1 MTDLSDTD
9 IIGKDPL
16 DSKMGRLPP
25 ERRPSSSRWVR
36 SRLALGL
43 SPTPVPGLVLVVG
56 FAIGPQGINLLS
68 RNILSYLDPAVWAA
82 LAALGILIGLGFDIR
97 RPGESRLLGA
107 ATVEAALVMLLVGAG
122 VFLTQ
127 TVLPVPNISMWLMA
141 VILGICASASSTV
154 PSPDSTSSDSIATR
168 IGDLDDVLPIVLGG
182 LVLAAVREAS
192 LERVVWL
199 TLQCIG
205 LAIAVAYGAWL
216 LVAQSSSESEQ
227 RVFTI
232 GAVLLLG
239 GIAEFL
245 SISALLMGLVAG
257 VIWNLARGNARER
270 IAAEI
275 RRIQHPLVMLLLL
288 IAGARARSSGIVAIL
303 IVVYTAL
310 RLIGKVG
317 GGRVVRRMVSPAL
330 PSHFGLFLISPG
342 VIAVSFALY
351 VQNTNAIGAGE
362 FLSVVVGGS
371 IVSELISRIM
381 QSRNEP

>member
-1 MTDLSDTD
+1 MTDLSDTG

-16 DSKMGRLPP
+16 DSKLGGSPP
-25 ERRPSSSRWVR
+25 ARRPSSRWVR

-82 LAALGILIGLGFDIR
+82 LAALGVLIGLGFDIR
-97 RPGESRLLGA
+97 RPGESRLLVA

-122 VFLTQ
+122 VLLAQ
-127 TVLPVPNISMWLMA
+127 SVQPVPNIAMWQMA

-154 PSPDSTSSDSIATR
+154 PAPDSTLSDSVATR
-168 IGDLDDVLPIVLGG
+168 IGDLDDVLPIILGG
-182 LVLAAVREAS
+182 LVLAAIREVSSAG
-192 LERVVWL
+192 VAWL
-199 TLQCIG
+199 TLQCIV
-205 LAIAVAYGAWL
+205 LAMAVAYGAWL

-227 RVFTI
+227 RVFTL
-232 GAVLLLG
+232 GAVLLLA

-245 SISALLMGLVAG
+245 SISALWMGLVAG
-257 VIWNLARGNARER
+257 VMWNVARGNARER

-275 RRIQHPLVMLLLL
+275 RRIQHPLVVLLLL
-288 IAGARARSSGIVAIL
+288 IAGARARSSEIVAIL
-303 IVVYTAL
+303 ILVYTAL
-310 RLIGKVG
+310 RLLGKLA
-317 GGRVVRRMVSPAL
+317 GGRVVRRMVSPQL

-342 VIAVSFALY
+342 VIAVAFALN
-351 VQNTNAIGAGE
+351 VQNTNSIGAGE

-371 IVSELISRIM
+371 IVSELISRLM
-381 QSRNEP
+381 QSRNES

>member
-25 ERRPSSSRWVR
+25 PRRPGSSRWVR

-43 SPTPVPGLVLVVG
+43 SPTPVPSLVLIVG

-68 RNILSYLDPAVWAA
+68 RNVLSYLDPAVWAA
-82 LAALGILIGLGFDIR
+82 LAALGVLIGLGFDVR

-122 VFLTQ
+122 LILAQSVR
-127 TVLPVPNISMWLMA
+127 PVPNISMWLMA
-141 VILGICASASSTV
+141 AVLGICASASSTV
-154 PSPDSTSSDSIATR
+154 PGPDSTSSDSVATR

-182 LVLAAVREAS
+182 LVLAAIREGS
-192 LERVVWL
+192 LEGVAWL

-205 LAIAVAYGAWL
+205 LATAVAFGAWL
-216 LVAQSSSESEQ
+216 LVEQSSSESEQ

-232 GAVLLLG
+232 GAVLLIG

-245 SISALLMGLVAG
+245 SISALWMGLVAG
-257 VIWNLARGNARER
+257 IVWNLRSGHARER

-275 RRIQHPLVMLLLL
+275 RHMQHPLVVLLL
-288 IAGARARSSGIVAIL
+288 
-303 IVVYTAL
+303 
-310 RLIGKVG
+310 
-317 GGRVVRRMVSPAL
+317 
-330 PSHFGLFLISPG
+330 
-342 VIAVSFALY
+342 
-351 VQNTNAIGAGE
+351 
-362 FLSVVVGGS
+362 
-371 IVSELISRIM
+371 
-381 QSRNEP
+381 